1 MKFPRRAFLY
11 LAAGAGALP
20 ILSRNAR
27 AQIYPSRPITLI
39 VPFAAGGPT
48 DTIAR
53 IVTEGMRASL
63 GQPIIIENV
72 GGADGSIAV
81 GRAVRAAPDGYTIS
95 IGNVATHVL
104 NGAAYSLSYDL
115 LKDFEGIA
123 LLTGAPAFID
133 AKISLPAKD
142 LKELIAW
149 LKANPEKASAG
160 VFATW
165 SRLFGA
171 YFQSSTGTHIQF
183 VPYRGAAPAMQDL
196 IAGQIDLMFDQ
207 AGNTLAQLR
216 NGKIKAFAVAAKRR
230 LALAPDIPTM
240 DEAGVPG
247 FYLSV
252 WHGMWAPR
260 GTPKDIIAK
269 LNFAIVT
276 ALANPTLQRKLMDL
290 GQEIPPRDQQTRRR
304 SAHIR
309 KRRPRSGGRSSR
321 RLTSRESD
329 PNSFCEFQ
337 TQARESPERPG
348 VGLAAARDL
357 PRLMTAP
364 GRCC

>member
-1 MKFPRRAFLY
+1 MKIPRRTFLY
-11 LAAGAGALP
+11 FAAGAGGLQV
-20 ILSRNAR
+20 LSRSAR
-27 AQIYPSRPITLI
+27 AQVYPNRPITLI

-53 IVTEGMRASL
+53 IVAEGMRTSL

-81 GRAVRAAPDGYTIS
+81 GRAARAAPDGYTIS

-115 LKDFEGIA
+115 LNDFEAIS

-133 AKISLPAKD
+133 AKKGLPAKD

-149 LKANPEKASAG
+149 LKANPDKASAG

-171 YFQSSTGTHIQF
+171 YFQSSTGTRIQF

-196 IAGQIDLMFDQ
+196 VAGQIDLMFDQ
-207 AGNTLAQLR
+207 AANTLPQLR
-216 NGKIKAFAVAAKRR
+216 NGSIKAYAVAARKR

-252 WHGMWAPR
+252 WHGMWAPK
-260 GTPKDIIAK
+260 GTPNDVIAK
-269 LNFAIVT
+269 LNSTIVA
-276 ALANPTLQRKLMDL
+276 ALANPNVQKKLVDL
-290 GQEIPPRDQQTRRR
+290 GQEIPSLDQQKPEAL
-304 SAHIR
+304 SSYQKAEAEKWWPIIKAANIR
-309 KRRPRSGGRSSR
+309 G
-321 RLTSRESD
+321 E
-329 PNSFCEFQ
+329 
-337 TQARESPERPG
+337 
-348 VGLAAARDL
+348 
-357 PRLMTAP
+357 
-364 GRCC
+364 

>member
-1 MKFPRRAFLY
+1 MKIPRRTFLHF
-11 LAAGAGALP
+11 AAGAGGLQ
-20 ILSRNAR
+20 ILSRSAR
-27 AQIYPSRPITLI
+27 AQVYPGRPLTLI

-53 IVTEGMRASL
+53 IVAEGIRTSL

-81 GRAVRAAPDGYTIS
+81 GRAARAAPDGFTLS

-115 LKDFEGIA
+115 LNDFEAIS

-133 AKISLPAKD
+133 AKKALPAKD

-149 LKANPEKASAG
+149 LKANPNKASAG

-196 IAGQIDLMFDQ
+196 VAGQIDLMFDQ
-207 AGNTLAQLR
+207 AANTLPQLR
-216 NGKIKAFAVAAKRR
+216 NGNIKAYAVAATKR

-252 WHGMWAPR
+252 WHGMWAPK
-260 GTPKDIIAK
+260 GTSKNIIAQ
-269 LNFAIVT
+269 LNSTIVV
-276 ALANPTLQRKLMDL
+276 ALANPAVQQKLSDL
-290 GQEIPPRDQQTRRR
+290 GQEIPSRDQQTPEAL
-304 SAHIR
+304 SAYQRAEAEKWWPIIKAANIR
-309 KRRPRSGGRSSR
+309 G
-321 RLTSRESD
+321 D
-329 PNSFCEFQ
+329 
-337 TQARESPERPG
+337 
-348 VGLAAARDL
+348 
-357 PRLMTAP
+357 
-364 GRCC
+364 

>member
-1 MKFPRRAFLY
+1 M
-11 LAAGAGALP
+11 
-20 ILSRNAR
+20 
-27 AQIYPSRPITLI
+27 
-39 VPFAAGGPT
+39 PFAAGGPT

-53 IVTEGMRASL
+53 IVAEGMRTSL

-81 GRAVRAAPDGYTIS
+81 GRAARAPPDGYTLS

-115 LKDFEGIA
+115 LNDFEAIL

-133 AKISLPAKD
+133 AKKALPAKD

-171 YFQSSTGTHIQF
+171 YFQSST
-183 VPYRGAAPAMQDL
+183 AMQDL
-196 IAGQIDLMFDQ
+196 VAGQIDLMFDQ
-207 AGNTLAQLR
+207 AANTLPQLR
-216 NGKIKAFAVAAKRR
+216 NGNIKAYAVAARKR
-230 LALAPDIPTM
+230 LAVAPDIPTM

-252 WHGMWAPR
+252 WHGMWAPK
-260 GTPKDIIAK
+260 GTSKDVIAK
-269 LNFAIVT
+269 LNSAIVA
-276 ALANPTLQRKLMDL
+276 ALANPAVQQKLSDL
-290 GQEIPPRDQQTRRR
+290 GQEIPFRDQQTPEAL
-304 SAHIR
+304 SAYQMAEAEKWWPIIKAANIR
-309 KRRPRSGGRSSR
+309 G
-321 RLTSRESD
+321 D
-329 PNSFCEFQ
+329 
-337 TQARESPERPG
+337 
-348 VGLAAARDL
+348 
-357 PRLMTAP
+357 
-364 GRCC
+364 

>member
-1 MKFPRRAFLY
+1 
-11 LAAGAGALP
+11 
-20 ILSRNAR
+20 
-27 AQIYPSRPITLI
+27 
-39 VPFAAGGPT
+39 
-48 DTIAR
+48 
-53 IVTEGMRASL
+53 MRTSL

-81 GRAVRAAPDGYTIS
+81 GRAARAAPDGYTLS

-115 LKDFEGIA
+115 LNDFEAIS

-133 AKISLPAKD
+133 AKKTLPAKD

-149 LKANPEKASAG
+149 LKANPNKASAG

-196 IAGQIDLMFDQ
+196 VAGQIDLMFDQ
-207 AGNTLAQLR
+207 AANTLPQLR
-216 NGKIKAFAVAAKRR
+216 NGNIKAYAVAATKR

-252 WHGMWAPR
+252 WHGMW
-260 GTPKDIIAK
+260 TPKGTSKNIISQ
-269 LNFAIVT
+269 LNSAIVA
-276 ALANPTLQRKLMDL
+276 ALANPAVQQKLSDL
-290 GQEIPPRDQQTRRR
+290 GQEIPSRDQQTPEAL
-304 SAHIR
+304 SAYQRAEAEKWWPIIKAANIR
-309 KRRPRSGGRSSR
+309 G
-321 RLTSRESD
+321 D
-329 PNSFCEFQ
+329 
-337 TQARESPERPG
+337 
-348 VGLAAARDL
+348 
-357 PRLMTAP
+357 
-364 GRCC
+364 

>member
-1 MKFPRRAFLY
+1 MKFPRRRFPH
-11 LAAGAGALP
+11 LAAGAAALP
-20 ILSRNAR
+20 ALSRFAG
-27 AQIYPSRPITLI
+27 AQAYPSRPITLI

-81 GRAVRAAPDGYTIS
+81 GRAARAAPDGYTIS

-104 NGAAYSLSYDL
+104 NAAAYSLSYDL
-115 LKDFEGIA
+115 LNDLEAIA
-123 LLTGAPAFID
+123 RLTDAPAFID
-133 AKISLPAKD
+133 AKLSLPAKD
-142 LKELIAW
+142 LKDLIAW
-149 LKANPEKASAG
+149 LKANPNKASAG

-196 IAGQIDLMFDQ
+196 VAGQIDLMFDQ

-216 NGKIKAFAVAAKRR
+216 NNKIKALAVAATKR

-247 FYLSV
+247 FTLSV
-252 WHGMWAPR
+252 WHGMWAPK

-269 LNFAIVT
+269 LNAAIVT
-276 ALANPTLQRKLMDL
+276 ALANPALQQKLIDL
-290 GQEIPPRDQQTRRR
+290 GQEIPLRDQQTPEAL
-304 SAHIR
+304 SAYQKAEAEKWWPII
-309 KRRPRSGGRSSR
+309 KVANIKG
-321 RLTSRESD
+321 E
-329 PNSFCEFQ
+329 
-337 TQARESPERPG
+337 
-348 VGLAAARDL
+348 
-357 PRLMTAP
+357 
-364 GRCC
+364 

>member
-1 MKFPRRAFLY
+1 MKFPGRAFLY
-11 LAAGAGALP
+11 LAAVAGALSVFS
-20 ILSRNAR
+20 ISAR
-27 AQIYPSRPITLI
+27 AQVYPIRPITLI

-48 DTIAR
+48 DTITR

-81 GRAVRAAPDGYTIS
+81 GRVARAAPDGYTLS

-115 LKDFEGIA
+115 LSDFEAISR
-123 LLTGAPAFID
+123 LTDAPAFID
-133 AKISLPAKD
+133 AKNALPAKD

-149 LKANPEKASAG
+149 LKANPDKASAG

-196 IAGQIDLMFDQ
+196 VAGQIDLMFDQ

-216 NGKIKAFAVAAKRR
+216 NGKIKAFAVAATKR
-230 LALAPDIPTM
+230 LALAPEIPTM

-252 WHGMWAPR
+252 WHGMWAPKA
-260 GTPKDIIAK
+260 TPKDIIAK
-269 LNFAIVT
+269 LNSAIVV
-276 ALANPTLQRKLMDL
+276 ALANPAVQQKLIDL
-290 GQEIPPRDQQTRRR
+290 GQEIPSRDQQTPEAL
-304 SAHIR
+304 SAYQKAEAEKWWPII
-309 KRRPRSGGRSSR
+309 K
-321 RLTSRESD
+321 
-329 PNSFCEFQ
+329 
-337 TQARESPERPG
+337 
-348 VGLAAARDL
+348 AANIK
-357 PRLMTAP
+357 
-364 GRCC
+364 GE